1 VIILIFC
8 QMLGTVCSPEHGAGR
23 RAGQP
28 ARLLGI
34 RRAGRTKNEA
44 TSASKPQLLRCRSIH
59 NKACGRESN
68 VAAGSGSCPKVVRVA
83 PRTEFWRG
91 TRCLVD
97 LSREEVRGALLRR
110 PVQPRNDKVKI
121 QMIGGESTNIGTTS
135 ARHRREPFVSVR
147 SSGLSSKSI
156 AEGAIR
162 S

>member
-1 VIILIFC
+1 MARKSYGLPPGRSFGEAQDVLSIF
-8 QMLGTVCSPEHGAGR
+8 
-23 RAGQP
+23 
-28 ARLLGI
+28 
-34 RRAGRTKNEA
+34 
-44 TSASKPQLLRCRSIH
+44 
-59 NKACGRESN
+59 
-68 VAAGSGSCPKVVRVA
+68 
-83 PRTEFWRG
+83 PRK
-91 TRCLVD
+91 
-97 LSREEVRGALLRR
+97 EVRGALLRR